1 MKNYVRPSEIDS
13 EMGGNDLVFDDR
25 LKQVFKLLGTISFE
39 GYKTVLDVGT
49 GKGQISKWF
58 AQRGFEVTGTGLFL
72 DSYGINSEELVNYR
86 INLVECSIEKMPF
99 ENESFDIIILSHVIE
114 HCPNIGLA
122 LQEVKRLLSKNGL
135 LCIFVPPSDDIICAG
150 HISMGWNVGQLL
162 YILLI
167 NGFDVSNGK
176 FVEFGYNVA
185 SVVKKSHRILPPLRG
200 DKGDIHILSKQNY
213 LPLPIQS
220 NDGLNDNFYGRIRSI
235 NWDIASLINENN
247 KNNPFL
253 FKLIFF
259 FVNLFP
265 DQFKH
270 RISASL
276 NSLARL
282 FSLSYKKQ
290 IFKSPN

>member
-1 MKNYVRPSEIDS
+1 
-13 EMGGNDLVFDDR
+13 
-25 LKQVFKLLGTISFE
+25 
-39 GYKTVLDVGT
+39 VGT